1 MALAVGTSMRGGA
14 RPYEAGYMALPNF
27 RLPDMWKRSAGGIPI
42 PPMPHSATRS
52 ASIHQHY
59 YEGLAAEERNDL
71 VWDPDNE
78 DQWTTF
84 FTERR
89 LHQLAQYKGNDPLP
103 ANKNAVGWKL
113 W

>member
-1 MALAVGTSMRGGA
+1 M
-14 RPYEAGYMALPNF
+14 
-27 RLPDMWKRSAGGIPI
+27 
-42 PPMPHSATRS
+42 
-52 ASIHQHY
+52 
-59 YEGLAAEERNDL
+59 AEERNDP

-84 FTERR
+84 FMECR

-103 ANKNAVGWKL
+103 ANKNTVGWKL